1 MIPLQICYFILFAF
15 LQYLA
20 TEFLALGMGM
30 PSINFF
36 QKENKERKKLNE
48 SLMERRADYRSGKA
62 TQDVSNLVQTR
73 RPFTWEKLTY
83 DVPVS
88 GGQKRLLDDV
98 FGYVKP
104 GELTALMGASGAGKT
119 TLLDV
124 LANRKN
130 IVRPTAHHPL
140 SLYLYAVVT
149 SGCRRW

>member
-1 MIPLQICYFILFAF
+1 
-15 LQYLA
+15 
-20 TEFLALGMGM
+20 M

-36 QKENKERKKLNE
+36 AKEDKERKRLNE
-48 SLMERRADYRSGKA
+48 RLAARRDDYRSGKA
-62 TQDVSNLVQTR
+62 EQDLSNLIQTR
-73 RPFTWEKLTY
+73 KPFTWENLTY

-130 IVRPTAHHPL
+130 IVSPL
-140 SLYLYAVVT
+140 SLEPVQET
-149 SGCRRW
+149 SRS